1 MTQEDK
7 DLLLKDLSSRLSYN
21 TKVLCKYYH
30 DDFGKENV
38 METIFILNEID
49 TRILTN
55 PYWIGGNQLQENG
68 FSCGITDFAI
78 CIDDEDTFIKPYL
91 RPLSSMTEEEKKELM
106 LLFGG
111 IPDNDYIYKPY
122 TDIPYNLFGEVVDW
136 FNAHYFDYRGLIDK
150 ELALVAPEDMYN

>member
-7 DLLLKDLSSRLSYN
+7 DLLLKDLSSRLPYN

-91 RPLSSMTEEEKKELM
+91 RRLSSITEKEICELM
-106 LLFGG
+106 KFGAVVRLE
-111 IPDNDYIYKPY
+111 NE
-122 TDIPYNLFGEVVDW
+122 EVLDVSCVGFDKHAVVQDW
-136 FNAHYFDYRGLIDK
+136 LNAHYFDYRGLIDK